1 VPLVHASRAPA
12 HEAGAN
18 VRDQGL
24 ITMEEPGGAAMI
36 QYSDTRVVS
45 PDPRQALNAVRTLRG
60 RVAGLEL
67 EEEAGAQA
75 VLALDEIEDE
85 LRMPEPD
92 RGVVTARLER
102 LTELVTVAGAVD
114 MGDPGLI
121 RPIRAIAAWVGPIGA
136 PLFAQLA

>member
-1 VPLVHASRAPA
+1 
-12 HEAGAN
+12 
-18 VRDQGL
+18 
-24 ITMEEPGGAAMI
+24 MI

-67 EEEAGAQA
+67 GEEAGAEA

-102 LTELVTVAGAVD
+102 FTELVAGAVD
-114 MGDPGLI
+114 GGGPGLI
-121 RPIRAIAAWVGPIGA
+121 RPIRAIAAWVGPMGVPVA
-136 PLFAQLA
+136 SRLA

>member
-1 VPLVHASRAPA
+1 
-12 HEAGAN
+12 
-18 VRDQGL
+18 
-24 ITMEEPGGAAMI
+24 MI

-67 EEEAGAQA
+67 GEEAGEAA

-85 LRMPEPD
+85 LLMPEPD

-102 LTELVTVAGAVD
+102 FAELVTRSVD
-114 MGDPGLI
+114 GGDPGLI
-121 RPIRAIAAWVGPIGA
+121 RPIRAIAAWVGPMGVPVA
-136 PLFAQLA
+136 SRLA

>member
-1 VPLVHASRAPA
+1 
-12 HEAGAN
+12 
-18 VRDQGL
+18 
-24 ITMEEPGGAAMI
+24 MI
-36 QYSDTRVVS
+36 QYSDTRVAS

-67 EEEAGAQA
+67 GEEAGAAA

-102 LTELVTVAGAVD
+102 FTELVTGAGPVD
-114 MGDPGLI
+114 AGLI
-121 RPIRAIAAWVGPIGA
+121 RPIRTIAAWVGPIGA

>member
-1 VPLVHASRAPA
+1 
-12 HEAGAN
+12 
-18 VRDQGL
+18 
-24 ITMEEPGGAAMI
+24 MEEPGGAAMI

-45 PDPRQALNAVRTLRG
+45 PDPRQALNALRTLRG

-67 EEEAGAQA
+67 GEEAGVQA

-102 LTELVTVAGAVD
+102 FTELTGAGVVEG
-114 MGDPGLI
+114 GDPGLI

>member
-1 VPLVHASRAPA
+1 
-12 HEAGAN
+12 
-18 VRDQGL
+18 
-24 ITMEEPGGAAMI
+24 MI
-36 QYSDTRVVS
+36 QFSDTRVVS

-67 EEEAGAQA
+67 GEEAGEAA

-85 LRMPEPD
+85 LLMPEPD

-102 LTELVTVAGAVD
+102 FTEIVTGAVD
-114 MGDPGLI
+114 GGDSGLI

>member
-1 VPLVHASRAPA
+1 
-12 HEAGAN
+12 
-18 VRDQGL
+18 
-24 ITMEEPGGAAMI
+24 MI

-45 PDPRQALNAVRTLRG
+45 PDPRQALNAIRTLRG

-67 EEEAGAQA
+67 GEEPGAEA

-102 LTELVTVAGAVD
+102 FTELVTGAGPSDA
-114 MGDPGLI
+114 GDPRLI
-121 RPIRAIAAWVGPIGA
+121 RPIRTIAAWVGPMA
-136 PLFAQLA
+136 VPVASRLA

>member
-1 VPLVHASRAPA
+1 
-12 HEAGAN
+12 
-18 VRDQGL
+18 
-24 ITMEEPGGAAMI
+24 MI

-67 EEEAGAQA
+67 GEEAGAEA

-102 LTELVTVAGAVD
+102 FTELVTGAGPGRRGRPGA
-114 MGDPGLI
+114 DPADPSDRRVG
-121 RPIRAIAAWVGPIGA
+121 RPDGRARRKPPRVTPFVYVTAR
-136 PLFAQLA
+136 

>member
-1 VPLVHASRAPA
+1 VPPFHAPGAPA
-12 HEAGAN
+12 HEAGFN

-36 QYSDTRVVS
+36 HQYSDTRVVS

-67 EEEAGAQA
+67 GEETGPGV

-102 LTELVTVAGAVD
+102 FTELVSDADAVD
-114 MGDPGLI
+114 ETTLV
-121 RPIRAIAAWVGPIGA
+121 RSIRAIAAWVGPMGVPVA
-136 PLFAQLA
+136 SRLT

>member
-1 VPLVHASRAPA
+1 
-12 HEAGAN
+12 
-18 VRDQGL
+18 
-24 ITMEEPGGAAMI
+24 MI

-67 EEEAGAQA
+67 GEEAGAEA

-102 LTELVTVAGAVD
+102 FAELVTGTDPVD
-114 MGDPGLI
+114 GDHGLI

>member
-1 VPLVHASRAPA
+1 
-12 HEAGAN
+12 
-18 VRDQGL
+18 
-24 ITMEEPGGAAMI
+24 MI

-60 RVAGLEL
+60 RVALLEL
-67 EEEAGAQA
+67 GDEAGAEA

-102 LTELVTVAGAVD
+102 FAELTGAGPVD
-114 MGDPGLI
+114 GGDPGLI

>member
-1 VPLVHASRAPA
+1 
-12 HEAGAN
+12 
-18 VRDQGL
+18 
-24 ITMEEPGGAAMI
+24 MEEPGGAAMI

-67 EEEAGAQA
+67 GEEAGAQA

-102 LTELVTVAGAVD
+102 FTELVVGAGTVD

>member
-1 VPLVHASRAPA
+1 
-12 HEAGAN
+12 
-18 VRDQGL
+18 
-24 ITMEEPGGAAMI
+24 MI

-45 PDPRQALNAVRTLRG
+45 PDPRQALNAVRTLRA

-67 EEEAGAQA
+67 GEEGSAGA

-102 LTELVTVAGAVD
+102 FTELVTGADAVD
-114 MGDPGLI
+114 VGDPGLI
-121 RPIRAIAAWVGPIGA
+121 RPIRAIAAWVGPMGVPVA
-136 PLFAQLA
+136 SRLG

>member
-1 VPLVHASRAPA
+1 
-12 HEAGAN
+12 
-18 VRDQGL
+18 
-24 ITMEEPGGAAMI
+24 MI
-36 QYSDTRVVS
+36 QYSDARVVS

-60 RVAGLEL
+60 RVALLEFG
-67 EEEAGAQA
+67 EEAGAEA
-75 VLALDEIEDE
+75 VVALDEIEDE

-102 LTELVTVAGAVD
+102 FTELVAGAGAID
-114 MGDPGLI
+114 MDDPGLI

>member
-1 VPLVHASRAPA
+1 
-12 HEAGAN
+12 
-18 VRDQGL
+18 
-24 ITMEEPGGAAMI
+24 MEEPGGAAMI

-67 EEEAGAQA
+67 GEEAGTAA

-102 LTELVTVAGAVD
+102 FTELVTGAGA
-114 MGDPGLI
+114 GDPGLI